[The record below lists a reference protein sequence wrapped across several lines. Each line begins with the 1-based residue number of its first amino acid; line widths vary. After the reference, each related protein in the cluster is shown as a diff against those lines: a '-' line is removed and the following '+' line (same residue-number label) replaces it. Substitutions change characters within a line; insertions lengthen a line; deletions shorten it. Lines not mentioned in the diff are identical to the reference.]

1 MQDEGTEVGS
11 GGPRRWLA
19 GVVVIG
25 ALAAGLFLTTSRET
39 GPSGEEPVAT
49 VVPEA
54 SAPGEAA
61 VPAPV
66 AEAPVTEEPAP
77 AEVAQAPET
86 VAPTVDE
93 VRLESDGIAVIAG
106 RAEPG
111 AEVSVRVDGEE
122 VATAV
127 ADSGGAFAAVG
138 VVAPSDAARVLTLE
152 AQGSGEAVI
161 SEEDVILAPM
171 APQVA
176 EVEPAPQES
185 PAETVRQDGEAVAA
199 AEPAAEDAPDQVA
212 RAADA
217 PADAGD
223 QIATAPT
230 DAPGAAEPAGEVDQ
244 SAAGTAPEPVD
255 EAPQSA
261 ATAETEPAS
270 ATPEVAGVAEADPAE
285 AAPEVAGVAEAD
297 PAEAAPEPGASQS
310 VAVLKS
316 TAEGVELLQAA
327 PEVMTS
333 VAIDTIGYSDA
344 GDVQLSGRAVAG
356 TSEVRVYLNNR
367 FVAALPVDPE
377 GAWRGSIPEI
387 DAGLYQ
393 LRVDEVNV
401 IGNVTSRIETP
412 FKREA
417 PAVLSEADA
426 AGAGPVRAVT
436 VQTGDTLWAI
446 ARDRYGEGVLY
457 VKVFEANRRD
467 IRDPDLIY
475 PGQVFD
481 LPVE

>member
-25 ALAAGLFLTTSRET
+25 ALVAGLYLTTSRET

-176 EVEPAPQES
+176 EAEPAPQES

-199 AEPAAEDAPDQVA
+199 AEPTAEDAPDQVA
-212 RAADA
+212 RAADV
-217 PADAGD
+217 PADEGD
-223 QIATAPT
+223 QIAAART

-261 ATAETEPAS
+261 VTAETEPAS
-270 ATPEVAGVAEADPAE
+270 ATPEVAGVAEAN
-285 AAPEVAGVAEAD
+285 
-297 PAEAAPEPGASQS
+297 PAEAAPEPRASQS